1 MENRGRRGRD
11 ENIVVEVGEGEGD
24 WRRGRSESDR
34 ETERLFNGVELVIG
48 ALGWS
53 EGGREVG
60 PMRDARGTRV
70 AGYTIYT
77 RKCLDDAY
85 LPAYPRNRY
94 FPATA
99 SC

>member
-1 MENRGRRGRD
+1 MEQAS
-11 ENIVVEVGEGEGD
+11 
-24 WRRGRSESDR
+24 RGRSESDR

-48 ALGWS
+48 ALRVLGGGW
-53 EGGREVG
+53 ERDGGRG
-60 PMRDARGTRV
+60 AGALRPGWGGGTRA
-70 AGYTIYT
+70 AGYAIYT

-85 LPAYPRNRY
+85 LLAYPRNRY